1 MCDFSLFFIIF
12 VSDVSV
18 DHSSDVMACSTAA
31 YDPILDVAA
40 IIAERTSI
48 WTSLAIASY
57 MVFISFARAVCISP
71 NIAAI
76 YLIDFDSSC
85 GTRPTTRAYN
95 AHTCGS

>member
-1 MCDFSLFFIIF
+1 MFYS
-12 VSDVSV
+12 SDVSV
-18 DHSSDVMACSTAA
+18 DYSSDVMACPTAA
-31 YDPILDVAA
+31 YESVLDVAA
-40 IIAERTSI
+40 IIAERTFI

-57 MVFISFARAVCISP
+57 MVFIIFARAVCISP

-85 GTRPTTRAYN
+85 STRPTTCAHH

>member
-1 MCDFSLFFIIF
+1 
-12 VSDVSV
+12 
-18 DHSSDVMACSTAA
+18 MACPTAA
-31 YDPILDVAA
+31 YDSILDVAA

-57 MVFISFARAVCISP
+57 MVFIGFARAVCISP

-85 GTRPTTRAYN
+85 STRPTTRAHH

>member
-1 MCDFSLFFIIF
+1 MFYS
-12 VSDVSV
+12 SDVSV
-18 DHSSDVMACSTAA
+18 DYSDVMACPTAT
-31 YDPILDVAA
+31 YDSVLDVAA

-85 GTRPTTRAYN
+85 DTRPTTRAYN

>member
-1 MCDFSLFFIIF
+1 M
-12 VSDVSV
+12 

-48 WTSLAIASY
+48 RTSLAIASY
-57 MVFISFARAVCISP
+57 MVFLSFARAVCIGP

-76 YLIDFDSSC
+76 HLIDFDSSC
-85 GTRPTTRAYN
+85 STRPTTRAHY
-95 AHTCGS
+95 AHTYGS

>member
-1 MCDFSLFFIIF
+1 M
-12 VSDVSV
+12 SDVSV

-31 YDPILDVAA
+31 YEPIFDVAA

-57 MVFISFARAVCISP
+57 MVFLSFARAVCIGP

-76 YLIDFDSSC
+76 HLIDFDSSC
-85 GTRPTTRAYN
+85 STRPTTRAHY
-95 AHTCGS
+95 AHTYGS

>member
-1 MCDFSLFFIIF
+1 M
-12 VSDVSV
+12 SDVPV

-57 MVFISFARAVCISP
+57 LVFISFARAVSISP

-85 GTRPTTRAYN
+85 STRPTTRAHH

>member
-12 VSDVSV
+12 VSDVPV

-57 MVFISFARAVCISP
+57 MVFISP
-71 NIAAI
+71 NFTAI
-76 YLIDFDSSC
+76 YLIDSDSSC
-85 GTRPTTRAYN
+85 STRPTTCAHY

>member
-1 MCDFSLFFIIF
+1 M
-12 VSDVSV
+12 

-57 MVFISFARAVCISP
+57 MVFLSFARAVCISP

-85 GTRPTTRAYN
+85 STRPTTCAYYAN
-95 AHTCGS
+95 TCGS

>member
-1 MCDFSLFFIIF
+1 
-12 VSDVSV
+12 V
-18 DHSSDVMACSTAA
+18 DYSSDVMACSTAA
-31 YDPILDVAA
+31 YDSVLDVAA

-57 MVFISFARAVCISP
+57 MVFTSFARAVCISP
-71 NIAAI
+71 NITSI

-85 GTRPTTRAYN
+85 GTRPTTPAYH

>member
-1 MCDFSLFFIIF
+1 M
-12 VSDVSV
+12 SDVPV

-85 GTRPTTRAYN
+85 STRPTTCAYYAN
-95 AHTCGS
+95 TCGS

>member
-1 MCDFSLFFIIF
+1 MDY
-12 VSDVSV
+12 
-18 DHSSDVMACSTAA
+18 SSDVMACPTAA

-57 MVFISFARAVCISP
+57 MVFLSFARAVCIGP

-76 YLIDFDSSC
+76 HLIDFDSSC
-85 GTRPTTRAYN
+85 STRPTTRAHY
-95 AHTCGS
+95 AHTYGS

>member
-1 MCDFSLFFIIF
+1 MDY
-12 VSDVSV
+12 
-18 DHSSDVMACSTAA
+18 SSDVMACPTAA
-31 YDPILDVAA
+31 YDSILDATA
-40 IIAERTSI
+40 IIAERASI

-85 GTRPTTRAYN
+85 STRPTTRAYH
-95 AHTCGS
+95 AYTCGS